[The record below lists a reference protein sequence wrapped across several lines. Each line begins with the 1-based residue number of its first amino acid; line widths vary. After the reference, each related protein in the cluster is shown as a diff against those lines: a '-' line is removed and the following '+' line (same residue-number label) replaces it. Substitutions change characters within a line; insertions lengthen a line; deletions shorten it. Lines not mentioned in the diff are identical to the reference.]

1 MEFNTTMIVTKK
13 GAGLALIKFVVYSVI
28 FILISGGITGTFVLI
43 GLFISKLIGFE
54 NILMLILGILMLIL
68 GIVWLIST
76 VIAINVVNY
85 MRGCRKTVTYID
97 NAGNIS
103 SIYKG
108 NNYTFNLLSE
118 YNNRNLVL
126 THFTYSETIGIELYN
141 SFGYK
146 VYIKGNSDLLRYL
159 LPIAG
164 MYGIRVPQV
173 DDEPSDLD

>member
-1 MEFNTTMIVTKK
+1 MGFNTTMIVTKK
-13 GAGLALIKFVVYSVI
+13 GAGLALIKFVIYSVI
-28 FILISGGITGTFVLI
+28 FMLISGGITGTFVLI

-54 NILMLILGILMLIL
+54 NILILIL
-68 GIVWLIST
+68 GIVWLISI
-76 VIAINVVNY
+76 VIAINAINY
-85 MRGCRKTVTYID
+85 LRGYRKTVTYID

-118 YNNRNLVL
+118 YSNRNLVL
-126 THFTYSETIGIELYN
+126 THFTYSETIGIKLYN

-146 VYIKGNSDLLRYL
+146 IYIKGDSDLLRCL

-164 MYGIRVPQV
+164 MYGIRVLQV
-173 DDEPSDLD
+173 NDEPSDSD

>member
-43 GLFISKLIGFE
+43 VSFISKLIGFE
-54 NILMLILGILMLIL
+54 NILMLILGI
-68 GIVWLIST
+68 VWLIST
-76 VIAINVVNY
+76 VIAKNVVNY

>member
-43 GLFISKLIGFE
+43 VSFISKLIGFE
-54 NILMLILGILMLIL
+54 NILMLIL